1 VAQEFLSLI
10 VFVMKVEIPQEVSEA
25 INDALKDVAPTA
37 VKDYIE
43 QLRRHIS
50 PEEIREKAT
59 ELLDSEE
66 LRKEVAVQQ
75 VFLTLDLYEI
85 QMANWADILKSTK
98 ESLEEVLALR
108 MVEIKS
114 ANEKTR
120 VLREVELAEVLLH
133 KTRAEEDWDIALL
146 RFRKIKGH
154 LIVGSLLLVL
164 GVFIGQAVEGY
175 RHPVQSVH
183 PKGQKK

>member
-1 VAQEFLSLI
+1 MEV
-10 VFVMKVEIPQEVSEA
+10 KIPEEVTEA
-25 INDALKDVAPTA
+25 INDALKDVAPNA
-37 VKDYIE
+37 VKDYIQ

-59 ELLDSEE
+59 QLLDSEE

-108 MVEIKS
+108 VVEIK
-114 ANEKTR
+114 AAKEKAR
-120 VLREVELAEVLLH
+120 ALREVELAEVLLH

-154 LIVGSLLLVL
+154 LIVGALLLVL
-164 GVFIGQAVEGY
+164 GVFIGQAVESY
-175 RHPVQSVH
+175 RHPVQVIN
-183 PKGQKK
+183 PKGQRK

>member
-1 VAQEFLSLI
+1 
-10 VFVMKVEIPQEVSEA
+10 MKVEIPQEVSEA
-25 INDALKDVAPTA
+25 INDALKDVAPNA
-37 VKDYIE
+37 VKDYIQ

-50 PEEIREKAT
+50 TEEIKEKAT
-59 ELLDSEE
+59 QLLDSEE

-98 ESLEEVLALR
+98 ESLEELLSLR
-108 MVEIKS
+108 VVEIKA

-154 LIVGSLLLVL
+154 LIVGALLLVL
-164 GVFIGQAVEGY
+164 GVFIGQAIESA
-175 RHPVQSVH
+175 RHSAQVIH
-183 PKGQKK
+183 PKGIKK

>member
-1 VAQEFLSLI
+1 MEV
-10 VFVMKVEIPQEVSEA
+10 KIPEEVTEA
-25 INDALKDVAPTA
+25 INDALKDVAPDA
-37 VKDYIE
+37 VKAYIQ

-59 ELLDSEE
+59 QLLDSEE

-108 MVEIKS
+108 VVEIKA
-114 ANEKTR
+114 ANEKAR

-154 LIVGSLLLVL
+154 LIVGALLLVL
-164 GVFIGQAVEGY
+164 GVFIGQAVESY
-175 RHPVQSVH
+175 RHPTQVIN
-183 PKGQKK
+183 PRAIKK

>member
-1 VAQEFLSLI
+1 MEV
-10 VFVMKVEIPQEVSEA
+10 KIPEEVTEA
-25 INDALKDVAPTA
+25 INDAFKDVAPDA
-37 VKDYIE
+37 VKAYIQ

-59 ELLDSEE
+59 QLLDSEE

-98 ESLEEVLALR
+98 ESLEEVLSLR
-108 MVEIKS
+108 VVEIKA
-114 ANEKTR
+114 ANEKAR

-154 LIVGSLLLVL
+154 LIVGALLLVL
-164 GVFIGQAVEGY
+164 GVFIGQAIESA
-175 RHPVQSVH
+175 RHPAQVVH

>member
-1 VAQEFLSLI
+1 MEV
-10 VFVMKVEIPQEVSEA
+10 KIPEEVTEA
-25 INDALKDVAPTA
+25 INDALKDVAPDA
-37 VKDYIE
+37 VKDYIQ

-59 ELLDSEE
+59 QLLDSEE

-108 MVEIKS
+108 VVEIK
-114 ANEKTR
+114 AAKEKAR
-120 VLREVELAEVLLH
+120 ALREVELAEVLLH

-154 LIVGSLLLVL
+154 LIVGALLLVL
-164 GVFIGQAVEGY
+164 GVFIGQAVEST
-175 RHPVQSVH
+175 RHPAQVIH
-183 PKGQKK
+183 PKGIKK

>member
-1 VAQEFLSLI
+1 L
-10 VFVMKVEIPQEVSEA
+10 KVEIPQEVTEA
-25 INDALKDVAPTA
+25 INDALKDVAPNA

-50 PEEIREKAT
+50 SEEIQKKAK

-66 LRKEVAVQQ
+66 LRKEVSVHQ
-75 VFLTLDLYEI
+75 VFLTLDLYQI

-98 ESLEEVLALR
+98 ESLEEVLTLR
-108 MVEIKS
+108 AVEIKAS
-114 ANEKTR
+114 NEKTR

-146 RFRKIKGH
+146 RFRKVKGH
-154 LIVGSLLLVL
+154 LIVGALLLVL
-164 GVFIGQAVEGY
+164 GVFIGQTIESA
-175 RHPVQSVH
+175 RPPSPSINH
-183 PKGQKK
+183 KAIRK